1 MLFSKL
7 TIDFHIN
14 ISIYKGFSM
23 AMLNNQ
29 MVPFSFRL
37 VLPQPFSS
45 VEPMSYG
52 NTSVHSPTTCITW
65 RKKFQKHHHKR
76 YVNGTN
82 YVHERS
88 VNHDVYVCLRA
99 SKFIPSAIPSSFWL
113 PQVSMFFLIDQVWLR
128 QELLKTSKKIQA
140 LGATEPADPGVLF
153 RWFIAIMGEDWSCY
167 HVLPCVVFTIV

>member
-1 MLFSKL
+1 
-7 TIDFHIN
+7 
-14 ISIYKGFSM
+14 M

-37 VLPQPFSS
+37 VLSQPFLS

-52 NTSVHSPTTCITW
+52 NTSVHFPTTCITW

-167 HVLPCVVFTIV
+167 HVLPCVSSLFSHMYIYIYMFTPFVQGDECTW